1 MITTYSARYNNR
13 PATIILSSVTLT
25 IRYTDENDLSQEEH
39 WLGDKIQQ
47 LETTPTGNILH
58 YRYPSGFTSTLHFS
72 DPELLKAI
80 KKQFSH
86 QKFTGNAPARAFNS
100 WLSKLVLI
108 AGIICGLLLIG
119 YIWVAPWLG
128 GKVAD
133 SFSKDTEIS
142 IGQQMYN
149 ATMQGY
155 KIDSAKTKLLNQF
168 YQQLNY
174 KTGYPIEI
182 TVVKSPEVNAF
193 AIPGGH
199 IVVYDAILDNM
210 KTPEELAALLG
221 HEASHVEL
229 RHSLNGLF
237 RNLARQMFLTLIF
250 GNDAGITSV
259 LVQNADKLKGLEYS
273 RELETDADNNGMK
286 LMYEN
291 KVDTEGMVRLMNL
304 LNDASKEQGTAV
316 NFLSTHPVFD
326 KRVANVKEQL
336 KKYPSSPTAN
346 TELQTTF
353 HAIYEN
359 F

>member
-1 MITTYSARYNNR
+1 MTTTYSASFNNG
-13 PATIILSSVTLT
+13 PATVILSTVTLT
-25 IRYTDENDLSQEEH
+25 IRYTDEHNTIQEEH
-39 WLGDKIQQ
+39 WLGDHIQQ

-58 YRYPSGFTSTLHFS
+58 YRYPSGATSTLRFS

-80 KKQFSH
+80 KKNFSH
-86 QKFTGNAPARAFNS
+86 QKFAGNAPARAFNS
-100 WLSKLVLI
+100 LLSKLVLI
-108 AGIICGLLLIG
+108 TGIICGLILIG
-119 YIWVAPWLG
+119 YIWIAPWLG

-133 SFSKDTEIS
+133 SFSKETEIS
-142 IGQQMYN
+142 IGQQMYD
-149 ATMQGY
+149 ATIQGY
-155 KIDSAKTKLLNQF
+155 KIDTAKTRLLNQF
-168 YQQLNY
+168 YRELNY

-182 TVVKSPEVNAF
+182 TVVQSPEVNAF

-237 RNLARQMFLTLIF
+237 RNLARQMFLALII
-250 GNDAGITSV
+250 GSDSGITSV
-259 LVQNADKLKGLEYS
+259 LVENADKLKGLQYS
-273 RELETDADNNGMK
+273 RELETNADDNGLK

-304 LNDASKEQGTAV
+304 LNDASKGQGTVV
-316 NFLSTHPVFD
+316 NFLSTHPVFE

-336 KKYPSSPTAN
+336 KKYPSTPTTN
-346 TELQTTF
+346 TALQTTF